1 MLSTTILEADER
13 SQNRTERK
21 NHLKWF
27 VFERLS
33 QTIVS
38 DLFNLR
44 PKVNEI
50 LMTIKPNYDSQLSN
64 VILMRY
70 GEIGFVLTFSAI
82 LMILVGC

>member
-1 MLSTTILEADER
+1 M
-13 SQNRTERK
+13 
-21 NHLKWF
+21 
-27 VFERLS
+27 
-33 QTIVS
+33 S

-50 LMTIKPNYDSQLSN
+50 LMTIKPNFDSQLSN